1 MVTERPSGVT
11 ILAIIYILLGLL
23 SLVWSLLVFGVGAV
37 TGLTGA
43 IVGAENMASFGTA
56 NFWGGII
63 GVAGATLDFIIAY
76 GLLNL
81 RPWGWM
87 LALIGLAITVITGV
101 LGLMS
106 GGFFAICCGILGLLV
121 PAGIL
126 FYLLQPEVR
135 KAFGR

>member
-11 ILAIIYILLGLL
+11 ILAVIYILLGLL

-56 NFWGGII
+56 NFWGGIV
-63 GVAGATLDFIIAY
+63 GVAGAVLDFIIAY

-81 RPWGWM
+81 RPWGWI

-101 LGLMS
+101 LGLAG

-126 FYLLQPEVR
+126 YYLLRPDVR

>member
-11 ILAIIYILLGLL
+11 ILAVIYILLGLL

-43 IVGAENMASFGTA
+43 IVAAENMTSFASA

>member
-11 ILAIIYILLGLL
+11 ILAVIYILLGLL

-43 IVGAENMASFGTA
+43 IVGAENMTSFGSA

>member
-56 NFWGGII
+56 NFWGGIV
-63 GVAGATLDFIIAY
+63 GVAGAVLDFIIAY

-81 RPWGWM
+81 RPWGWI

-101 LGLMS
+101 LGLAG

-126 FYLLQPEVR
+126 YYLLRPDVR

>member
-1 MVTERPSGVT
+1 
-11 ILAIIYILLGLL
+11 
-23 SLVWSLLVFGVGAV
+23 
-37 TGLTGA
+37 
-43 IVGAENMASFGTA
+43 MASFGTA

-63 GVAGATLDFIIAY
+63 GVAGAMLDFIIAY

-101 LGLMS
+101 LGLAS

-126 FYLLQPEVR
+126 YYLLRPDVR

>member
-11 ILAIIYILLGLL
+11 ILAVIYILLGLL

>member
-1 MVTERPSGVT
+1 MVTERPTGVT
-11 ILAIIYILLGLL
+11 ILAVIYILLGLL

-43 IVGAENMASFGTA
+43 IVGAENMASFGSA

-63 GVAGATLDFIIAY
+63 GVAGAMLDFIIAY

-101 LGLMS
+101 MGLMS
-106 GGFFAICCGILGLLV
+106 GGFFAICCGLLGLLV

-126 FYLLQPEVR
+126 YYLLRPDLR
-135 KAFGR
+135 RAFGR

>member
-1 MVTERPSGVT
+1 MVTERPTGVT
-11 ILAIIYILLGLL
+11 ILAVIYILLGLL

-43 IVGAENMASFGTA
+43 IVGAENMASFGSA

-63 GVAGATLDFIIAY
+63 GVAGAMLDFIIAY

-101 LGLMS
+101 MGLMS
-106 GGFFAICCGILGLLV
+106 GGFFAICCGLLGLLV

-126 FYLLQPEVR
+126 YYLLRPDVR
-135 KAFGR
+135 RAFGR

>member
-43 IVGAENMASFGTA
+43 IVGAENMTSFGSA

-63 GVAGATLDFIIAY
+63 GVAGAMLDFIIAY

>member
-1 MVTERPSGVT
+1 MVTERPTGIT
-11 ILAIIYILLGLL
+11 ILAVIYILLGLL

-43 IVGAENMASFGTA
+43 IVGAENMASFGSA

-63 GVAGATLDFIIAY
+63 GVAGAMLDFIIAY

-101 LGLMS
+101 MGLMS
-106 GGFFAICCGILGLLV
+106 GGFFAICCGLLGLLV

-126 FYLLQPEVR
+126 YYLLRPDVR
-135 KAFGR
+135 RAFGR

>member
-1 MVTERPSGVT
+1 MVSERPSGVT
-11 ILAIIYILLGLL
+11 ILAVIYILLGLL

-43 IVGAENMASFGTA
+43 IVGAENMTSFGSA

-63 GVAGATLDFIIAY
+63 GVAGAMLDFIIAY

-81 RPWGWM
+81 RPWGCM

-106 GGFFAICCGILGLLV
+106 GGFFAVCCGILGLLV

-126 FYLLQPEVR
+126 YYLLRPDVR

>member
-1 MVTERPSGVT
+1 MVAERPSGVT
-11 ILAIIYILLGLL
+11 ILAVIYILLGLL

-43 IVGAENMASFGTA
+43 IVGAENMTSFGSA

-63 GVAGATLDFIIAY
+63 GVAGAMLDFIIAY

-106 GGFFAICCGILGLLV
+106 GGFFAVCCGILGLLV

-126 FYLLQPEVR
+126 YYLLRPDVR